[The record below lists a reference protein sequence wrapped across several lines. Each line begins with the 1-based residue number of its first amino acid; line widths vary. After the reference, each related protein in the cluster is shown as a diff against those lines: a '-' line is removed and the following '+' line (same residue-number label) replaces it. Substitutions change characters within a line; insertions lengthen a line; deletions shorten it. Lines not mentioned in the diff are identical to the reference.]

1 MKRPSAEL
9 FADMHANKPIR
20 IGVVAGEPSGDV
32 LAAGMLS
39 EIKRRHPDAIIEGI
53 GGPHM
58 QAAGCRSLF
67 DMETLSV
74 MGLVEV
80 LKHLPAILKVKRE
93 LLAYFEKN
101 PPDVFIGVD
110 APDFNLR
117 IEAVLKARGIRTVH
131 YVSPTIW
138 AWREKRANKIA
149 QSVNRVLGL
158 FPFEQAVYDKYDVP
172 YTFVGHTMADAIAIE
187 PDKAEARQ
195 QLGIDKNV
203 PLLAV
208 LPGSRRS
215 EVAGLLPIF
224 TETMAKVNAKL
235 HPCEFVIPAAN
246 THRKKEID
254 EYLASS
260 GVSQSLTIH
269 VVEGQSR
276 EAMIASD
283 VILLASGTATLEAM
297 LCKRPMVA
305 AYKLSPI
312 TYRIMQRLYK
322 PAYFSLPNLLAD
334 DALVPELLQDEVNPE
349 TLSQTL
355 IPYFTCNNDT
365 LIARFTELH
374 YTLKC
379 DADKCSADAVLEELN
394 V

>member
-1 MKRPSAEL
+1 MRDK
-9 FADMHANKPIR
+9 KPIR

-32 LAAGMLS
+32 LAAGMLQ
-39 EIKRRHPDAIIEGI
+39 EIRQRYPDAIIEGI

-80 LKHLPAILKVKRE
+80 LKHLPAILAVKRQ
-93 LLAYFEKN
+93 LLAHFEQF
-101 PPDVFIGVD
+101 PPDIFIGVD

-117 IEAVLKARGIRTVH
+117 VEAALKARGIRTLH

-138 AWREKRANKIA
+138 AWREKRITKIA
-149 QSVNRVLGL
+149 RAANRVLGL
-158 FPFEQAVYDKYDVP
+158 FPFEQQVYDKYDVP
-172 YTFVGHTMADAIAIE
+172 YTFVGHTLADAIPLV
-187 PDKAEARQ
+187 PDKKRSRT
-195 QLGIDKNV
+195 QLGISQTASV
-203 PLLAV
+203 LAV

-215 EVAGLLPIF
+215 EVASLLPIF
-224 TETMAKVNAKL
+224 AETMTKVRASV
-235 HPCEFVIPAAN
+235 PGCQFIIPAAN
-246 THRKKEID
+246 EHRKREID
-254 EYLASS
+254 AFFSMADDDLADNVHIIDGSA
-260 GVSQSLTIH
+260 
-269 VVEGQSR
+269 R
-276 EAMIASD
+276 DAMIASD

-305 AYKLSPI
+305 AYKLSPL

-334 DALVPELLQDEVNPE
+334 ELLVPELLQEDVNPE
-349 TLSQTL
+349 TLSETL
-355 IPYFTCNNDT
+355 LPYFKTPNDS
-365 LIARFTELH
+365 LIERFTALH
-374 YTLKC
+374 ETLKC
-379 DADKCSADAVLEELN
+379 DADKCAADAVMEELN